1 MRCRILPVATLAV
14 ITLFSANASAQVR
27 YGGQLN
33 LADDVDLGIGARAAF
48 SLSEYVEG
56 MDGVVSFDL
65 FFPGRNTSYW
75 ELNGF
80 VTFQMP
86 VENTGDYHP
95 YLGGGLRLAHFGFD
109 PDNPA
114 ASDISETK
122 LGLTLAVGT
131 RFPSVKNWA
140 PFVEL
145 RLPLGG
151 QDATDFMLVAGL
163 FF

>member
-1 MRCRILPVATLAV
+1 MRRRILPVATLAV

-75 ELNGF
+75 ELSGNLHF
-80 VTFQMP
+80 RMP

-95 YLGGGLRLAHFGFD
+95 YLGGGLRIARLGFAS
-109 PDNPA
+109 PA
-114 ASDISETK
+114 PGSDRSETS
-122 LGLTLAVGT
+122 LGLNLVVGT
-131 RFPSVKNWA
+131 RFPTAKNLT
-140 PFVEL
+140 PFMEL
-145 RLPLGG
+145 RIPLGG
-151 QDATDFMLVAGL
+151 VEALDFMLVAGL